1 MGSRTGAPEV
11 RGECIAT
18 ETADVQP
25 CIITVPVTRCLSEHC
40 VAFCSERAG
49 LKMIWNGWA
58 CYSQSKSMAT
68 QGSLT
73 TPPYT
78 EEVRWQVMSE
88 VLDVSAEQVERRI
101 AWKFR
106 GWRGGG

>member
-1 MGSRTGAPEV
+1 
-11 RGECIAT
+11 
-18 ETADVQP
+18 
-25 CIITVPVTRCLSEHC
+25 
-40 VAFCSERAG
+40 
-49 LKMIWNGWA
+49 MIWNGWA

-88 VLDVSAEQVERRI
+88 VLDVSAEQVERL
-101 AWKFR
+101 A
-106 GWRGGG
+106 GLTGGGTNSREVQGLNRRGIRVYGVE